1 MHSQAAETPA
11 LLQQQQQL
19 LFSPTSPQLTQPAW
33 IQPREDI
40 RLENQTLGFRSK
52 SAFSFFRLENVQF
65 HFRCKCAQSSLLV
78 DTVRETESLCI
89 KLLILQ
95 TLIHFAIH
103 QLNTKIYVHA
113 LEIYACT
120 P

>member
-1 MHSQAAETPA
+1 MHSRNPNPA
-11 LLQQQQQL
+11 PFL
-19 LFSPTSPQLTQPAW
+19 TSQPQLTQAVW
-33 IQPREDI
+33 IQGRHKDSKTKHLG
-40 RLENQTLGFRSK
+40 LEASLLF
-52 SAFSFFRLENVQF
+52 FFFRLENVQF
-65 HFRCKCAQSSLLV
+65 HFICKCAQSSLLV
-78 DTVRETESLCI
+78 DTVREMESLCI

-95 TLIHFAIH
+95 TVIHFAIH